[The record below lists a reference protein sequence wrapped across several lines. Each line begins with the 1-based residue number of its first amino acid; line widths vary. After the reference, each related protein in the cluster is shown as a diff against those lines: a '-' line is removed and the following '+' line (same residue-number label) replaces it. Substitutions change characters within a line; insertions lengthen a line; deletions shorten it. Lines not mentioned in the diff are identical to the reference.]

1 MTPQAQSVAGAAELS
16 IYLDSLNG
24 DLDFTELEYWCAG
37 QAPGKTGTGTVW
49 SDGDLSYDLEV
60 RGNTFTRT
68 GGDAGIVT
76 GAFLGT
82 RHQAMGGTL
91 QRDDLS
97 AAFGGSR

>member
-1 MTPQAQSVAGAAELS
+1 MCRPGHPPGRTPAGPDN
-16 IYLDSLNG
+16 LDG
-24 DLDFTELEYWCAG
+24 QLEFSQLEQWTAG
-37 QAPGKTGTGTVW
+37 QAPGQPGSGTMWDDNDLTYTV
-49 SDGDLSYDLEV
+49 DV

-68 GGDAGIVT
+68 GGGDGIVT

-82 RHQAMGGTL
+82 KHQAMGGTL